1 MKAFQ
6 FRKYQGPL
14 ECADIPTPEI
24 ADSEVLVKVRAAS
37 LNQLD
42 EMIRVGTFKA
52 TLPYKLPL
60 SLGSDFAGEVVRVG
74 SKVQNFKVGDE
85 VFAKPNPAKIGS
97 FAEFVSVDEAELALK
112 PANLNM
118 IEAASLPL
126 VALTAWQALKVR
138 GELKPGQKVLI
149 HGGAGGVG
157 SIAIQVAKHLGA
169 TVATTV
175 SSSNADF
182 VRTLGADIVV
192 DYKNEDF
199 AKMLND
205 FDLVLDT
212 QGGETLMK
220 SLEALKPGGK
230 VIGIAGPPDVAYA
243 RAANFNLII
252 RNIFKLLSSKV
263 IKRAKA
269 LGVTYEFLFVEAD
282 GKQLQDLA
290 SLFETKALKPI
301 VGRVFTFDET
311 PAALS
316 MLATG
321 KLGRGKGIIEVSG
334 DN

>member
-6 FRKYQGPL
+6 FRKYQGSL
-14 ECADIPTPEI
+14 ELTEIPTPEI
-24 ADSEVLVKVRAAS
+24 TETEVLVEVRAAS

-60 SLGSDFAGEVVRVG
+60 TLGSDFAGEVVRVG
-74 SKVQNFKVGDE
+74 SKVVNFKVGDE
-85 VFAKPNPAKIGS
+85 VYAKPNPAKIGS
-97 FAEFVSVDEAELALK
+97 FAEFVSVDEAESALK
-112 PANLNM
+112 PANLTM

-169 TVATTV
+169 NVATTV
-175 SSSNADF
+175 SSANIEF
-182 VRTLGADIVV
+182 VRDLGAEIVV

-220 SLEALKPGGK
+220 SLEVLKPGGK
-230 VIGIAGPPDVAYA
+230 VIGITGPPDVAYA

-269 LGVTYEFLFVEAD
+269 LGVTYEFLFVKAD

-321 KLGRGKGIIEVSG
+321 KLGRGKGVIEVSG